1 MKRCEH
7 RPRIL
12 AIDDVPTNLVVL
24 ASALEADFD
33 FQLAVSGPAG
43 LALAA
48 AQAPDL
54 VLIDLMMPEMD
65 GYETCR
71 RFKEMP
77 GMQNV
82 PVMFITALSDLDSE
96 RRCLMLGAA
105 DFISKPFRVDVV
117 RQRISNLLEREQL
130 RREVEASRDQLEKR
144 VAERTAELEQSLLS
158 LRMARDAAE
167 VASRAKSTF
176 IANVGHELRTPMNA
190 IIGLSMLLQRN
201 AVNTD
206 QKEKLGHVLTA
217 ARRLMLHLNH
227 LIDLAALENEKLR
240 LDRQEFVLGDLL
252 RDVDELFSDV
262 AQAKGV
268 SLTVSV
274 PLALAGTVVIGD
286 PTRLK
291 AILADLVGNAIKFT
305 EQGFVRCLLSCS
317 EETPAH
323 HLLHF
328 RVEDSGIGI
337 DPADFQRIFQVF
349 EQLDASSTRRFGG
362 TGLGL
367 NLCRRLA
374 ELMGG
379 RIVVDSTPGQGS
391 CFELTLALPKAPL
404 APVLAD

>member
-1 MKRCEH
+1 MKQLKA

-24 ASALEADFD
+24 ASTLETDFD
-33 FQLAVSGPAG
+33 FQLAVSGAAG
-43 LALAA
+43 LALAE

-82 PVMFITALSDLDSE
+82 PVIFITALSDLDSE

-105 DFISKPFRVDVV
+105 DFISKPFRVEVV
-117 RQRISNLLEREQL
+117 RQRISNLLERENL
-130 RREVEASRDQLEKR
+130 RRELENSRDLLEKR
-144 VAERTAELEQSLLS
+144 VAERTAELEQSMLS
-158 LRMARDAAE
+158 LRIARDAAE

-176 IANVGHELRTPMNA
+176 IANIGHELRTPMNA
-190 IIGLSMLLQRN
+190 IIGLSMLLQRSS
-201 AVNTD
+201 VND
-206 QKEKLGHVLTA
+206 EQKDKLGHVLIA

-227 LIDLAALENEKLR
+227 LIDLAALESEKLR
-240 LDRQEFVLGDLL
+240 LDRHDFVLGDLL
-252 RDVDELFSDV
+252 RELDELFADV
-262 AQAKGV
+262 ALAKGLAFTV
-268 SLTVSV
+268 SLPV
-274 PLALAGTVVIGD
+274 ALAGEVVNGD
-286 PTRLK
+286 SMRIK
-291 AILADLVGNAIKFT
+291 AILADLIGNAIKFT
-305 EQGFVRCLLSCS
+305 EHGFVRCTLSGG

-337 DPADFQRIFQVF
+337 DPADFQRIFLPF
-349 EQLDASSTRRFGG
+349 EQLEAGSTRRFGG

-367 NLCRRLA
+367 NICRRLA

-379 RIVVDSTPGQGS
+379 RIVVSSVPGQGS
-391 CFELTLALPKAPL
+391 CFELTLALEKATS
-404 APVLAD
+404 D

>member
-1 MKRCEH
+1 MEQLKS

-24 ASALEADFD
+24 ASTLAADFD
-33 FQLAVSGPAG
+33 FQLAVSGAAG
-43 LALAA
+43 LALAEE
-48 AQAPDL
+48 QAPDL

-71 RFKEMP
+71 RFKELP

-82 PVMFITALSDLDSE
+82 PVIFITALSDLDSE

-105 DFISKPFRVDVV
+105 DFISKPFRVEVV
-117 RQRISNLLEREQL
+117 RQRISNLLERENL
-130 RREVEASRDQLEKR
+130 RRELEISRDLLEKR
-144 VAERTAELEQSLLS
+144 VAERTAELEQSMLS
-158 LRMARDAAE
+158 LRIARDAAE

-190 IIGLSMLLQRN
+190 IIGLSMLLQRSS
-201 AVNTD
+201 VD
-206 QKEKLGHVLTA
+206 EQQKEKLGHVLVA

-227 LIDLAALENEKLR
+227 LIDLAALESEKLR
-240 LDRQEFVLGDLL
+240 LESQSFALGDLL
-252 RDVDELFSDV
+252 RELDELFADV
-262 AQAKGV
+262 AQAKGLA
-268 SLTVSV
+268 LTVSL
-274 PLALAGTVVIGD
+274 PLELAGELVIGD
-286 PTRLK
+286 PMRIK
-291 AILADLVGNAIKFT
+291 AVLADLIGNAIKFT
-305 EQGFVRCLLSCS
+305 EHGFVRCTLSGA

-337 DPADFQRIFQVF
+337 DPADFHRIFQPF
-349 EQLDASSTRRFGG
+349 EQLEAGSTRRFGG

-367 NLCRRLA
+367 NICRRLA

-379 RIVVDSTPGQGS
+379 RIVVSSVPGHGS
-391 CFELTLALPKAPL
+391 CFEFTLALAKAP
-404 APVLAD
+404 VG